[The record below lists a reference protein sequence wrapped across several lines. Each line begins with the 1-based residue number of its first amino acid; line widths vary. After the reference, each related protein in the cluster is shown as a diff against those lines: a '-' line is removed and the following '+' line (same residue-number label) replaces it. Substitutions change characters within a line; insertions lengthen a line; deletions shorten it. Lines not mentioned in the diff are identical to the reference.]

1 MSRYSASYSPP
12 TRVSTTP
19 NFNFSSN
26 IGGSY
31 GAGAGAYN
39 TGANL
44 GSLGRSSAL
53 GSRLTAAQNLGGA
66 AGSLAASAQLA
77 NQGANTSLS
86 NAYSLGAN
94 SSLGSAYG
102 SLSSSAAN
110 NARTFAPGIS
120 SSNASNAA
128 SRTANL
134 KSSLS
139 KLKNAYNTYAPKAGA
154 MQGIARGATGGTPNM
169 VSQFLSSGGGLNETL
184 SMAPGLYSQGYAQK
198 GALTGNKSVIPG
210 TRSVSSATQAISPY
224 AIGIDSLVNASQGS
238 TPIGRMIGTINKKAG
253 DKFDSTVQSAVNS
266 IPFVPQ
272 VSNYVSDRTQLKNA
286 VTGRGYGQNT
296 AKVNQGFM
304 QTGSAIGD
312 NAQQLQ
318 EYGYRAGGLSAAER
332 ALASNYKKGR
342 SQYQAG
348 VDNFNKARSQYD
360 NARKQYA
367 NYISSRGG
375 DPTTRANQQRI
386 DNAISKQTGISMSGL
401 QSAANN
407 LQASKGQLQG
417 MFGNLKQSGAI
428 SARNQANL
436 NAANSRGTDLNQQA
450 LMQAFNPTN
459 PGGFFTDVGGIGTV
473 ITGNPALSAGGQ
485 MMDRTLDAF
494 NQGKNALANDRDQ
507 YGNYN
512 PTLTPKRTK
521 VGRGVDAVG
530 EVIGQGAEDT
540 LMLNPGNMMS
550 DFAKSTAIYAGAK
563 PSTGTKIGAVP
574 QLFGNLIG
582 MPLRGLYR
590 NTLGRVFDSNPVP
603 KGMAETGGLIGYG
616 QRFFPGGKSGY
627 QEDVTD
633 RRTTMLNNLSP
644 QAKAYYDNP
653 EAFKYNR
660 ETQSANVPAPLRG
673 GGSGIRTMPEYIQS
687 QGLSNTGMVPGM
699 FLGDDGRMY
708 NFQSDNPYA
717 PGYTGGVSIG
727 PGLSGA
733 VNPAMR
739 QQMAQNIAMLGMDDI
754 ARANA
759 ARNRAAAQGLTPAQ
773 FLAQKQQEFQNLRGG
788 MKPQFTPQEIAMMQQ
803 VDALRG
809 DPRITGQGMRDVPRA
824 DVGKALRGGRSIP
837 QYIKDGLL
845 QGTPFDAATNLQDQR
860 AYQAYLNQRKARAA
874 QSAKP
879 TVGAKDRGNVQGQ
892 MRPNNFQPYNPPG
905 SVVVNGV
912 QQPLSAGYSQSQPKM
927 TGLGSM
933 AGRELPLP
941 TGVRT
946 GFKGQTGFQGT
957 PGFTGIRGFGS
968 PTVGKRFG
976 KSRRRY

>member
-1 MSRYSASYSPP
+1 MSRYSASYNPP

-19 NFNFSSN
+19 NFNFSN
-26 IGGSY
+26 IGGSG

-77 NQGANTSLS
+77 NQGAYTSLS

-94 SSLGSAYG
+94 QSLGSAYG
-102 SLSSSAAN
+102 SLSGSAAS
-110 NARTFAPGIS
+110 NARAIAPGIS

-139 KLKNAYNTYAPKAGA
+139 NLKNAYNTYAPKAGA
-154 MQGIARGATGGTPNM
+154 LQSIARGATGEPQSM
-169 VSQFLSSGGGLNETL
+169 VDQFLASGGRL
-184 SMAPGLYSQGYAQK
+184 SNTTSMLPGAYSQAYATK

-224 AIGIDSLVNASQGS
+224 AIGIDSVVNAAQGS

-253 DKFDSTVQSAVNS
+253 DKFDSTVQGIVSS
-266 IPFVPQ
+266 VPP
-272 VSNYVSDRTQLKNA
+272 VRKLSNYIGDRGQMIDAT
-286 VTGRGYGQNT
+286 TGLGYGANT
-296 AKVNQGFM
+296 ARVNQAFM
-304 QTGSAIGD
+304 QTGSAMGD
-312 NAQQLQ
+312 NAQKLQ
-318 EYGYRAGGLSAAER
+318 EYGYRASGLSAAER

-348 VDNFNKARSQYD
+348 VDNFNRAKNQYA
-360 NARKQYA
+360 NARNQYA
-367 NYISSRGG
+367 NYIKSQGG
-375 DPTTRANQQRI
+375 DPTTRANLQRI

-401 QSAANN
+401 QSAASN
-407 LQASKGQLQG
+407 LQASKGQLRG

-450 LMQAFNPTN
+450 RMQAFDPTN
-459 PGGFFTDVGGIGTV
+459 PGGFFTDVGGIGTLV
-473 ITGNPALSAGGQ
+473 TGNPALRAGGQ
-485 MMDRTLDAF
+485 MIDKAF
-494 NQGKNALANDRDQ
+494 DGYNQYKNALANDRDQ

-512 PTLTPKRTK
+512 PTLAPKRTK
-521 VGRGVDAVG
+521 VGRGVDAAG
-530 EVIGQGAEDT
+530 EVIGQGMEDT
-540 LMLNPGNMMS
+540 LMLNPGNMMG
-550 DFAKSTAIYAGAK
+550 DFAKSATILAGGR

-574 QLFGNLIG
+574 QFLGNVVG

-590 NTLGRVFDSNPVP
+590 NTLGRLFDSNPVP

-633 RRTTMLNNLSP
+633 RRNTMLNNLSP

-660 ETQSANVPAPLRG
+660 ETQAANVPAPLRG
-673 GGSGIRTMPEYIQS
+673 GGQGIRTMPEYISS
-687 QGLSNTGMVPGM
+687 QGLSPQGMVPGM
-699 FLGDDGRMY
+699 FLADDGRMY
-708 NFQSDNPYA
+708 NFQTDDPYA
-717 PGYTGGVSIG
+717 PGYTGGSSMGV
-727 PGLSGA
+727 GLSGA
-733 VNPAMR
+733 VTPAMA
-739 QQMAQNIAMLGMDDI
+739 QQMSQNISMLGMNDNQI
-754 ARANA
+754 ANA

-773 FLAQKQQEFQNLRGG
+773 FLARKQQEFQNLRGG

-824 DVGKALRGGRSIP
+824 DVGRARRGGRSIP
-837 QYIKDGLL
+837 QYIKEGLL
-845 QGTPFDAATNLQDQR
+845 QGTPGDAATNLQDQR
-860 AYQAYLNQRKARAA
+860 AFQAYQRQRQARAA
-874 QSAKP
+874 QSTKP
-879 TVGAKDRGNVQGQ
+879 TVGAKDRGNVQGT
-892 MRPNNFQPYNPPG
+892 MGPMDFQPYQLSGTAPPG
-905 SVVVNGV
+905 KVIVNGV
-912 QQPLSAGYSQSQPKM
+912 IQPQPKM

-941 TGVRT
+941 TAGGKNFLPADFDPSVKY
-946 GFKGQTGFQGT
+946 GGAG
-957 PGFTGIRGFGS
+957 